1 MARSEPLG
9 AEESFRNGCHYF
21 LQALEILSRDPERQC
36 KEMGDYNVA
45 WELKDD
51 VMAGRYL
58 LGQRFLVAS
67 EEAAIARL
75 LKALEAVDVRDMPG
89 GAGREPNLRAMAHV
103 SWAPVRALAKAV
115 FEQLRPLA
123 AANRAYFA
131 RGGGAT

>member
-1 MARSEPLG
+1 MPKPQPLG

-21 LQALEILSRDPERQC
+21 LQALEILSHEPERQC
-36 KEMGDYNVA
+36 KEMGDYNTA

-58 LGQRFLVAS
+58 LGQGFLLAA

-75 LKALEAVDVRDMPG
+75 LKALEAVDVRGMPG
-89 GAGREPNLRAMAHV
+89 GDGREPNLKAMANA
-103 SWAPVRALAKAV
+103 SWAPVRALAKTV
-115 FEQLRPLA
+115 LWQLRSVDE
-123 AANRAYFA
+123 ANRAYFA